1 MQTDFV
7 FKLGDRTFYLIKR
20 KARSISCYAGP
31 GNPTLWFS
39 FEQVGDC
46 RNYLCCGSTS
56 KSEAQRPI
64 DRILRSDN
72 QNSMSS

>member
-7 FKLGDRTFYLIKR
+7 FRHGDRIFYLIKR

-39 FEQVGDC
+39 FEQIGDS
-46 RNYLCCGSTS
+46 RNYLCCGSTN

-64 DRILRSDN
+64 DKILRLD
-72 QNSMSS
+72 QNGISS